1 MASRSRQSAFG
12 KPANE
17 PTANIHPSPAKSM
30 PDCPRCHQPVD
41 ARAIACA
48 HCKIPLKAFGH
59 PGIPLYRSQSEE
71 FLCTTCIYHEDD
83 TCNYPQRP
91 FAKECTLYHDRAD
104 PLVPQTSRYISGGWS
119 QSIKNWCQRH
129 FVWLALLGLI
139 IISIALSI

>member
-1 MASRSRQSAFG
+1 MASRGCRSAFG

-17 PTANIHPSPAKSM
+17 LPTKLPNHLLSM

-48 HCKIPLKAFGH
+48 HCKTPLKAFGH
-59 PGIPLYRSQSEE
+59 PGIPLYRSQPEE

-91 FAKECTLYHDRAD
+91 FAKECTLYHDRAE
-104 PLVPQTSRYISGGWS
+104 PLVPQTSRYISGGWP

-129 FVWLALLGLI
+129 LVWLALLGLI